1 MRITDTTPFAASFG
15 NSGIETANPSALR
28 AGSSTSERVSPL
40 ADTLVRTNWARNQVS
55 TPENLTQPTS
65 VEELQGVVQRAL
77 SEKAFPLVVRGSM
90 HSWSPVAVQS
100 KGTAINI
107 HGMIEE
113 PVVDLAAG
121 TVRVS
126 AATQLKDLY
135 NSLDAQGLTLQTKP
149 TIEDVTVAGALATGT
164 HGAAR
169 VGGLLSEQVSG
180 VKLVDGRGRRIEIDS
195 EGCFELD
202 RSGNKKKLLIAG
214 EEPLQAIKLHRGV
227 LGAIYEVT
235 LSTVPAFDLE
245 LVQTPQRVNEA
256 FGTDYAKL
264 KTFLDSNEHADFF
277 WFVPDERVLMRRAN
291 RSGKPRKPRH
301 PVSKVLID
309 GLIRTTLFT
318 LTMKIMKV
326 FPSIARGVGW
336 FGAHSFIGK
345 TVIRDRSDKVS
356 TYLPGHAQSV
366 SEIQAMEYGTPY
378 DRYDEAME
386 IVKKVTADFPM
397 PIPMYFRRV
406 GEKLYFEFIWT
417 RDFPEG
423 KETAKRL
430 ESALVEAFGAGA
442 IPHQGKLYFQNPWL
456 RVPEQERESF
466 MELKRELDPAGA
478 FLNQYMK
485 AYFEGKKDLSD
496 STATD

>member
-1 MRITDTTPFAASFG
+1 MRITDTTSLAAS
-15 NSGIETANPSALR
+15 SGLATAPGKAAALER
-28 AGSSTSERVSPL
+28 SSSERMAPL
-40 ADTLVRTNWARNQVS
+40 EDTLVRTNWARNQVS
-55 TPENLTQPTS
+55 TPDHLAQPTS
-65 VEELQGVVQRAL
+65 VEELQAAVRRAV
-77 SEKAFPLVVRGSM
+77 SGKTFPLVVRGSM
-90 HSWSPVAVQS
+90 HSWSPVATQA

-107 HGMIEE
+107 HGMLKA
-113 PVVDLAAG
+113 PVVDLAQG

-169 VGGLLSEQVSG
+169 EGGLLSEQVLG
-180 VKLVDGRGRRIEIDS
+180 VKLIDGRGRRIEIDF

-202 RSGNKKKLLIAG
+202 SCGNKKKLLISG
-214 EEPLQAIKLHRGV
+214 EEPLEAVKLHRGV

-245 LVQTPQRVNEA
+245 LVQTPQRTSEA
-256 FGTDYAKL
+256 FGEDYAKL

-291 RSGKPRKPRH
+291 RTDLPRKPRN
-301 PVSKVLID
+301 PVAKAVLD
-309 GLIRTTLFT
+309 GFMRTTLFT
-318 LTMKIMKV
+318 LTMKIMKAL
-326 FPSIARGVGW
+326 PSVARAVGW
-336 FGAHSFIGK
+336 IGAHSFIGK

-366 SEIQAMEYGTPY
+366 SEIQAMEYGVPY
-378 DRYDEAME
+378 DRYAEAME
-386 IVKKVTADFPM
+386 IVKEVTADFPM

-430 ESALVEAFGAGA
+430 EGALIEAFGAGA
-442 IPHQGKLYFQNPWL
+442 IPHQGKLYFQNPWP
-456 RVPEQERESF
+456 RVPQQERASF
-466 MELKRELDPAGA
+466 MALKRELDPAGA

-485 AYFEGKKDLSD
+485 AYFEGKKDLSE
-496 STATD
+496 STATN